1 MSTELTTGHEAEAW
15 ALRQRKAKALA
26 DSDLVPKE
34 YRGNLPNVLIAI
46 DMADRLNASPL
57 MVMQNLVI
65 VHGKP
70 TWSATFMIAT
80 VNQSGRFSPLRYD
93 VSGDDPHD
101 KAFRCRAVAIDRESG
116 QPCEGEWIT
125 WKMVD
130 GEGWSTKNGSKWKT
144 MPGQMFR
151 YRAASFWTRAFAPE
165 VSMGIYTDD
174 EVRDMRDVT
183 PAPAI
188 SAGTSPAAMAAAFAL
203 TPPPATVAPAHDAE
217 TGEVAGDWTPSDD
230 DLADIRARELALDV
244 PHG

>member
-93 VSGDDPHD
+93 VHIRDTTDALHNL
-101 KAFRCRAVAIDRESG
+101 AVQGPKS
-116 QPCEGEWIT
+116 
-125 WKMVD
+125 
-130 GEGWSTKNGSKWKT
+130 
-144 MPGQMFR
+144 
-151 YRAASFWTRAFAPE
+151 
-165 VSMGIYTDD
+165 
-174 EVRDMRDVT
+174 
-183 PAPAI
+183 
-188 SAGTSPAAMAAAFAL
+188 
-203 TPPPATVAPAHDAE
+203 
-217 TGEVAGDWTPSDD
+217 
-230 DLADIRARELALDV
+230 RELLSRMLWTAPVQPGIAELGWFRFTAARLGGRHSTGRCGDRGGV
-244 PHG
+244 DQHPV